1 MKFQKVI
8 EKRRSIRKFLDK
20 DVSKKQ
26 IDLIINNGILAPSS
40 KNKQP
45 WNFVVVKGLTKNKIG
60 NMMMDWVE
68 ERNAGA
74 SLKILGSNAVFKTGL
89 AFREAP
95 VAILIYKEK
104 SDDLV
109 LNDVLAIGA
118 CIENMFLTATDLK
131 LGALWLTAI
140 TCVEDKVNELL
151 NIEGKQ
157 LLSSLLIGYPNED
170 PNMQT
175 RKTAEEA
182 TIEKGEEEKDA

>member
-74 SLKILGSNAVFKTGL
+74 SLKILESNAVFKTGL

-182 TIEKGEEEKDA
+182 ILEQGEEEKDA